1 MTRGC
6 PVLSTTIIV
15 ISMLITTISLAAEPL
30 PSYKVDLKE
39 TSVSGLSSGA
49 YMADQFHVAFSSTIK
64 GAGIIAGGP
73 YNCADASLMTALGR
87 CMKPSFF
94 SGSPDGKEL
103 AAKANKIAA
112 NKMIDD
118 LSNLKGNKVYIFSG
132 TKDETVDQ
140 KVGDQVKE
148 FYQAAGLEKDDIR
161 YVNDIAAGHAMITQ
175 NYGNGCSTAS
185 KSPYIS
191 KCDRDEAGNLLKH
204 IYDGAL
210 NTPSEKPGGKVIGF
224 AQGEFLANPTSHSL
238 ADEGYAFIPEAC
250 EKGEMCKVHI
260 VFHGCQ
266 QNVATIGKEY
276 IENAGYNRWA
286 DSNKIIVL
294 YPQTSSNLSG
304 NPKGCWDWWGYD
316 SDHYY
321 TKKGN
326 QMAAVKA
333 MLSRLSGS
341 E

>member
-6 PVLSTTIIV
+6 PIISTTLIA

-30 PSYKVDLKE
+30 PSYTIDLKE

-49 YMADQFHVAFSSTIK
+49 YMADQFHVAYSSTIK
-64 GAGIIAGGP
+64 GAGLIAGGP
-73 YNCADASLMTALGR
+73 YNCAEGSVMTALSR
-87 CMKPSFF
+87 CMQPSFF
-94 SGSPDGKEL
+94 SGSPDGKDL
-103 AAKANKIAA
+103 AAQAKKIAA
-112 NKMIDD
+112 DKVIDD
-118 LSNLKGNKVYIFSG
+118 LSNLKDNKVYVFSG

-140 KVGDQVKE
+140 KVGDQIKT
-148 FYQAAGLEKDDIR
+148 FYQAVGVAKENIR

-175 NYGNGCSTAS
+175 NYGNACSTAS
-185 KSPYIS
+185 KPPYIS
-191 KCDRDEAGNLLKH
+191 KCDRDEAGNILNH

-210 NTPSEKPGGKVIGF
+210 KTPSADLKGKVIGF
-224 AQGEFLANPTSHSL
+224 DQGEFLANPTSHSL
-238 ADEGYAFIPEAC
+238 ADEGYAFIPETC
-250 EKGEMCKVHI
+250 EKGEICKIHI

-266 QNVATIGKEY
+266 QNVASIGKEY
-276 IENAGYNRWA
+276 IENAGFNRWA
-286 DSNKIIVL
+286 GSNDMIIL

-316 SDHYY
+316 DDHYY
-321 TKKGN
+321 SKKGN

-333 MLSRLSGS
+333 MLDRLSGS